1 MAEMTEHDMNN
12 INKLDN
18 LLIGFEQD
26 SVDLIWKKLDGVD
39 DDLVDFTNWRV
50 KVGSNVY
57 AVHKAIIGD
66 GKRQSKFFNTL
77 FKRWDNNSKRLTDLS
92 KMLPKLCRNH
102 FEEILTYFYYTG
114 EKKLHLSGKNV
125 VSYFKIAHILQMTHL
140 AKLCV
145 NWMKQSF
152 PNIRKTAIPM
162 LQQAVILSPGALL
175 DSIKKNCID
184 VCAKKFNKSQA
195 EDFLILDA
203 PSLGTILDEAKTK
216 YGAEDRKICH
226 AVTVYV
232 RNIVGN
238 DQTAVFLELSKH
250 IFSIPKT
257 AAKDAM
263 YLLSKSIQYDVDRIK
278 KLCITVVAENFKD
291 VNHED
296 LIRISDHKTIC
307 DILDQNNLRV
317 NSEDQV
323 FDAIY
328 NYCKLKK
335 DSLTKAQMENI
346 WCRCRFL
353 YLSPKCTEK
362 MLSLNIEEIP
372 CRSLQLAFAGRNIQD
387 RTSRN
392 FKDFVENQNLLE
404 GQRLTRRICNI
415 NEDKEAYERIIEEY
429 LMQKMCIQ
437 QQRE

>member
-66 GKRQSKFFNTL
+66 GK
-77 FKRWDNNSKRLTDLS
+77 
-92 KMLPKLCRNH
+92 
-102 FEEILTYFYYTG
+102 
-114 EKKLHLSGKNV
+114 NV

-162 LQQAVILSPGALL
+162 LQQAVILSPGL

-278 KLCITVVAENFKD
+278 KLCITVVAE
-291 VNHED
+291 
-296 LIRISDHKTIC
+296 
-307 DILDQNNLRV
+307 
-317 NSEDQV
+317 
-323 FDAIY
+323 
-328 NYCKLKK
+328 
-335 DSLTKAQMENI
+335 TK
-346 WCRCRFL
+346 
-353 YLSPKCTEK
+353 EK
-362 MLSLNIEEIP
+362 S
-372 CRSLQLAFAGRNIQD
+372 
-387 RTSRN
+387 
-392 FKDFVENQNLLE
+392 
-404 GQRLTRRICNI
+404 
-415 NEDKEAYERIIEEY
+415 
-429 LMQKMCIQ
+429 
-437 QQRE
+437 